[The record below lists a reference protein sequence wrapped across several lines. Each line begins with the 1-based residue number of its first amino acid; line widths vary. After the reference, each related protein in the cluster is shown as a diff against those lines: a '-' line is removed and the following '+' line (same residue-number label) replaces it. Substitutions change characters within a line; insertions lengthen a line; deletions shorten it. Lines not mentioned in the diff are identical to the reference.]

1 MKKKFNLLFI
11 TLIISFFC
19 SNGSIAKPRCEELHE
34 KIYNDDLRQ
43 DVNFYYQQ
51 GKKTIGIRLLK
62 IPDENKKDFTLA
74 QNKDGYF
81 KVGKI
86 TKGELSKLIFLNDVV
101 LSINGL
107 DLRKLIDDTSK
118 LNL

>member
-11 TLIISFFC
+11 TLFISFLC

-62 IPDENKKDFTLA
+62 IPDENKKILLLH
-74 QNKDGYF
+74 K
-81 KVGKI
+81 
-86 TKGELSKLIFLNDVV
+86 TKMGILK
-101 LSINGL
+101 
-107 DLRKLIDDTSK
+107 
-118 LNL
+118 